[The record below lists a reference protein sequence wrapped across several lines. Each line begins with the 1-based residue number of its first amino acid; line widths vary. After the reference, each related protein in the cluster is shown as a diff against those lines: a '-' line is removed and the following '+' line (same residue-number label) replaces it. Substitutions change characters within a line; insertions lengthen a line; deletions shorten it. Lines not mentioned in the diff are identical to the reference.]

1 MISRRSETAED
12 EPFVWRLMLERT
24 AQELQLEHLP
34 PAIRDQILEM
44 QVRLRLSAVRLN
56 AEASAE
62 IILADAEPAG
72 WMCVRETENEVHLIE
87 IMVLEKCRGR
97 GIGTTIIKGV
107 AESASAAGKPVRLR
121 VNVTNGSAIRLY
133 QSLGFRRTGGDDV
146 QHEMEL

>member
-1 MISRRSETAED
+1 MISRRSETADD

-24 AQELQLEHLP
+24 AQELQLDHLP
-34 PAIRDQILEM
+34 EAMRDQILEM
-44 QVRLRLSAVRLN
+44 QVRLRLSTVRLN
-56 AEASAE
+56 VGALAE

-72 WMCVRETENEVHLIE
+72 WMCMRETENEVHLIE

-97 GIGTTIIKGV
+97 GIGTAIIKGL
-107 AESASAAGKPVRLR
+107 AETARAVRKPVRLR

-133 QSLGFRRTGGDDV
+133 QRLGFRRAGGDDV

>member
-1 MISRRSETAED
+1 
-12 EPFVWRLMLERT
+12 MLERT

-34 PAIRDQILEM
+34 EAMRNQILEM

-87 IMVLEKCRGR
+87 IMVLKKCRGR
-97 GIGTTIIKGV
+97 GIGTTIIKEL
-107 AESASAAGKPVRLR
+107 AEAASAAGKPVRLL

-133 QSLGFRRTGGDDV
+133 QSLGFRRTGGDEV